1 MDHLMLVKNLFND
14 MFAFFN
20 GTQLLSLES
29 LDDGYQGE
37 PLFLAL
43 LGGLDQ
49 ALLVDY
55 NGAMQ
60 ECYGFY
66 KRYCGRELSEPEWDQ
81 AVEEIGT
88 FIEKWENSWCKG
100 IILALLELLELE
112 NKERK
117 ESEQPE
123 QAVEAEDEGQ
133 NLMEDAA

>member
-29 LDDGYQGE
+29 LDDVYQGE

-49 ALLVDY
+49 ALLIDY
-55 NGAMQ
+55 NGAMK

-66 KRYCGRELSEPEWDQ
+66 KRYCGRELSELEWDQ
-81 AVEEIGT
+81 VVEEIGT
-88 FIEKWENSWCKG
+88 FNEKWKNSWCKG

-112 NKERK
+112 NKEQ
-117 ESEQPE
+117 EEQPE
-123 QAVEAEDEGQ
+123 PAGEVEDEGQ